1 MAPRIRK
8 IRHDDET
15 RLKIQVSQLLNRLQ
29 NHVLGQVEMTPTQI
43 QAAQILLKKALPDLQ
58 AIDLQ
63 GPGEGG
69 SIPLTVITGVRRER
83 D

>member
-1 MAPRIRK
+1 
-8 IRHDDET
+8 
-15 RLKIQVSQLLNRLQ
+15 L
-29 NHVLGQVEMTPTQI
+29 TPTQI

-63 GPGEGG
+63 GAGEGG
-69 SIPLTVITGVRRER
+69 AIPLIVTGVRRAG